1 MSFPT
6 SMSRLE
12 RNFSVRFDSPFAWSF
27 STVRTSWELY
37 ITAARWRGESF
48 SKSCCV
54 ISRTFSSSL
63 SFWGSGDTSRFVSI
77 FLSACFIARADA
89 LIGSTLSSSRALA
102 ESAAASARSAVPRSD
117 SASNCVSPASLR
129 RRGWFSFATS
139 VRAVSTFFSPSRW

>member
-6 SMSRLE
+6 ATPRSE

-63 SFWGSGDTSRFVSI
+63 SFGISGDTSRTVST

-89 LIGSTLSSSRALA
+89 SIGSTFSSRLLA
-102 ESAAASARSAVPRSD
+102 ESAAASARSVRPRLD
-117 SASNCVSPASLR
+117 SASNCVSSVSLR
-129 RRGWFSFATS
+129 RRGRFSFATS
-139 VRAVSTFFSPSRW
+139 VRAVATFFTPSRW

>member
-1 MSFPT
+1 MSFSTAMPR
-6 SMSRLE
+6 SE

-63 SFWGSGDTSRFVSI
+63 SFGISGDTSRIVSTR
-77 FLSACFIARADA
+77 LSACFIARADD

-102 ESAAASARSAVPRSD
+102 ESAAASARSVRPRSD
-117 SASNCVSPASLR
+117 SASNCVSPVSLR
-129 RRGWFSFATS
+129 RRGRFSFATS
-139 VRAVSTFFSPSRW
+139 VRAVATFFSPSRW